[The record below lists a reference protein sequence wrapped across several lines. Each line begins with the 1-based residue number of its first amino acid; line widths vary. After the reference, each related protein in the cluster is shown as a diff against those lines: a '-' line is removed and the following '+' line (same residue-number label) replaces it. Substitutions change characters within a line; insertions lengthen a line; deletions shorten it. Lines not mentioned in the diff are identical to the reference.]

1 MSVVKTARR
10 LTAQAIFS
18 LPHPV
23 LRRIAGP
30 PVAIDGK
37 TLDVQMQVLL
47 RLQALEGPPSE
58 SQPIAQARHQV
69 VASSRLLG
77 GNQPIGAV
85 TDRFIDG
92 PGGPIGM
99 RFFTPRGMT
108 GTAPALVYLHG
119 GSFMHG
125 DLDSHD
131 AICRMLAED
140 AHVRVIAV
148 DYRRA
153 PEEPFPAAV
162 DDAWAAW
169 IWVNENAVGLG
180 LDPTRIAVGGDSA
193 GGNLAAGVAL
203 RAVRDGAVAPAFQLL
218 IYPVTVFGQA
228 TKSRDTFAEG
238 FYLSRD
244 LTDLSDRSYI
254 VGDVDLADPRLSP
267 LLADPTG
274 VAPAYVV
281 TAGFDPLLDEGEDY
295 AALMREAGVEV
306 EYHCEESLIHAF
318 VNMAGAVGSARSAVR
333 RISDALQRGLY

>member
-1 MSVVKTARR
+1 MSAVSTARR
-10 LTAQAIFS
+10 LAAQAIFS
-18 LPHPV
+18 LPSPV
-23 LRRIAGP
+23 LRRLAGP
-30 PVAIDGK
+30 PVTIDGK
-37 TLDVQMQVLL
+37 TLNVQTQLLL
-47 RLQALEGPPSE
+47 RLQSLEGPPHE
-58 SQPIAQARHQV
+58 SQPMAQARRQV

-92 PGGPIGM
+92 PGGTIGL
-99 RFFTPRGMT
+99 RFYTPGGMT
-108 GTAPALVYLHG
+108 GTAPALVYFHG

-153 PEEPFPAAV
+153 PEDPFPAAV

-203 RAVRDGAVAPAFQLL
+203 RAVRDGEAAPAFQLL
-218 IYPVTVFGQA
+218 IYPVTVFGQP

-238 FYLSRD
+238 FF
-244 LTDLSDRSYI
+244 LTREGIDLSDRSYL
-254 VGDVDLADPRLSP
+254 VGDVDLSDPRISP
-267 LLADPTG
+267 LLNDPTG

-281 TAGFDPLLDEGEDY
+281 TAGFDPLLDEGEAY
-295 AALMREAGVEV
+295 AELMREAGVEV
-306 EYHCEESLIHAF
+306 EYRCEEDLIHAF
-318 VNMAGAVGSARSAVR
+318 VNMAGALGSARSAVR
-333 RISDALQRGLY
+333 RISAALQRGLA